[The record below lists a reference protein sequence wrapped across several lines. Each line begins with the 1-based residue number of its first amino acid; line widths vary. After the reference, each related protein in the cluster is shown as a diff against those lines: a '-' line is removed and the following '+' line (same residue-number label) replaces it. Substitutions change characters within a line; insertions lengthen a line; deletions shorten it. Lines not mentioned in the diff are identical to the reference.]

1 MKEEV
6 DPEDSVYCC
15 GCMQE
20 MQEPVFLPCGH
31 GFCTECNKGLM
42 TETGVS
48 CCSQCKRTSTKRT
61 IRVQKSSEEETT
73 VDVTKK
79 RRLSSPVKRDLRPG
93 EVMCDFCSET
103 KCRAVKSCLNCLISY
118 CETHV
123 QSHYD
128 IPIWRNHKLIDP
140 IENLKMRVCSQH
152 EKPMELFC
160 QTDQT
165 CICYLCE
172 VSEHKT
178 HDICSTEEE
187 RQLKQDLLKAK
198 MKLIHKA
205 VKKKQQKHQA
215 KKETAKLIMASA
227 KREQQECEEIISLLK
242 NLLTQLE
249 TKLSD
254 LITEHKRMEV
264 KKARLIQK
272 QLENEI
278 EDLKTKYNE
287 MIKLSDIEDHTLFL
301 QNYKTPS
308 VPCGTG
314 ALPSKVVC
322 RFFSSE
328 ELRKELLGLETT
340 LEDINKRGLEAVAK
354 TEGAVPVITLRVAP
368 PLEP

>member
-172 VSEHKT
+172 ETSFLHSSHCLCELPSLPKESRRLQKVPQDT
-178 HDICSTEEE
+178 FLNLNYIST
-187 RQLKQDLLKAK
+187 KDLLKAK

-301 QNYKTPS
+301 Q
-308 VPCGTG
+308 
-314 ALPSKVVC
+314 
-322 RFFSSE
+322 
-328 ELRKELLGLETT
+328 
-340 LEDINKRGLEAVAK
+340 
-354 TEGAVPVITLRVAP
+354 VIFLH
-368 PLEP
+368 LSN